1 MLAIKVVWIHKG
13 IFLSSPLNSQEL
25 SCNTQCKYNRNLER
39 GEDVLGLE
47 ELRRLHGNQ
56 TLMGEDVALW
66 REGM

>member
-1 MLAIKVVWIHKG
+1 MLAIKVVCFHKG

-25 SCNTQCKYNRNLER
+25 RCNTQCKYNRNLER